1 MNKFTRL
8 LTAVGLSVALL
19 GCGSALAAED
29 SGIAVQLDGQA
40 LTFTDAVPQ
49 VQSERTFL
57 PFRAVFEA
65 LGAQVDWNADTGAI
79 SAVRDGKTVT
89 MLPGSTDASVEDGGV
104 VTAIQ
109 MDVAPYAAA
118 DENGVWRTYVPVR
131 FAAQAF
137 DCVVGWDQ
145 ERATVILVDSAKL
158 LDEAME
164 GKNFTYLEKLAAYS
178 EKYNEGVWD
187 VDMTVDGSM
196 SLLGA
201 EMPLAAAVKGVMA
214 DGEKLEMDMNM
225 KMDMTNLASLVSAMG
240 QTGLSEEDLAMLA
253 VMKEKGVDLSMR
265 GDLGLGAL
273 YMNVDSELLADAGM
287 SADDWYKLDMAAM
300 MEQSGVDWVELM
312 ETSKSVDYVALVK
325 SSLSS
330 VTVTDSTAA
339 YEQVKTTVETVLA
352 ALSDEGFVKEGD
364 QYTAILDLEEN
375 GVTVTVVFVMTMKD
389 DAVTAYVVGMGM
401 TAEEDGVTVTMDMN
415 IAVDENDQM
424 LAEVKMDMAGL
435 MAMELNMAGGYAPGK
450 TAPATEPPAGA
461 NVVDFMERMGA
472 EE

>member
-1 MNKFTRL
+1 M
-8 LTAVGLSVALL
+8 
-19 GCGSALAAED
+19 
-29 SGIAVQLDGQA
+29 
-40 LTFTDAVPQ
+40 
-49 VQSERTFL
+49 
-57 PFRAVFEA
+57 
-65 LGAQVDWNADTGAI
+65 
-79 SAVRDGKTVT
+79 
-89 MLPGSTDASVEDGGV
+89 
-104 VTAIQ
+104 
-109 MDVAPYAAA
+109 
-118 DENGVWRTYVPVR
+118 
-131 FAAQAF
+131 
-137 DCVVGWDQ
+137 
-145 ERATVILVDSAKL
+145 DSAKL

-164 GKNFTYLEKLAAYS
+164 GKEFTYLEKLAAYS
-178 EKYNEGVWD
+178 EKYNEGIWN

-273 YMNVDSELLADAGM
+273 YMNADSELLADAGM
-287 SADDWYKLDMAAM
+287 SADDWYKLDLAAM

-375 GVTVTVVFVMTMKD
+375 GVTVTMVFVMTMKD

-461 NVVDFMERMGA
+461 NVVDFMELMGA